1 MPDLIP
7 SVMFHSCC
15 PEKRDINP
23 PNFKATDKFQT
34 SKYVLSG
41 WTCEGCKTVV
51 YIGFR
56 KEPEACQP

>member
-1 MPDLIP
+1 
-7 SVMFHSCC
+7 MFHSCC